1 MDYFLLGCLLFVI
14 GGLVAIFFKGNVKGI
29 SFLLFEVAA
38 QFLILPTAFNALIGG
53 IGTEKLISFSE
64 PIGTAAFRLDAL
76 SAFFVIIISVGSL
89 LAAVYSIGY
98 LKHYDEKK
106 YSFSSFYFFFGVLA
120 ASMLL
125 VVVVQNAILFLIV
138 WELMSVSSFFLVGF
152 ENEKEEVRKAGIY
165 YLISMQIGASF
176 LIAAFAWLSSLTG
189 SYDFNTYKNILGT
202 QGTVSIILFLLF
214 FIGFGTKAGFVP
226 FHTWLPRAHPAAPS
240 GVSAI
245 MSGVMIKTGIYG
257 ILRII
262 LLSGI
267 PEKGLAFSVFII
279 ALITAIIGILNA
291 ISQKDIKKL
300 LAYSSIENIGIIGMG
315 IGLGMLGLA
324 YNIPIIVLFGF
335 FGALLHTLNHFLF
348 KSILFYGAG
357 IVYQKTGTRNMEKL
371 GGLIKYLPI
380 TSIIFLAAVMA
391 ISGLPLLNGFIS
403 EFAIYL
409 GMANSL
415 SYNNASLNILMIIGF
430 SGLALVGAMAL
441 IGFTKLFGVTFL
453 GTQREKFEYQPKE
466 ANALFLIPMI
476 FNLVFVFIIGL
487 FPATIIQII
496 SGVINQFTQT
506 NSTTEFN
513 AILTVYYSLSKG
525 LLLFIAIFLFF
536 FLIRYFL
543 LRKREI
549 KNFKTW
555 NCGYQLESSRLQYT
569 GSSYS
574 LPFLELVAAFVPQK
588 TTVETGKE
596 IFPVEVKLK
605 TSQHDFV
612 ERIFIQPMLKY
623 VRSFLNLFA
632 WVQSGR
638 MQQYILYGLIFL
650 VLILIWIIGVR

>member
-1 MDYFLLGCLLFVI
+1 MDYFLFGCLIFVI
-14 GGLVAIFFKGNVKGI
+14 GGIAAIFLKGNLKGI
-29 SFLLFEVAA
+29 SFLLLGAVA
-38 QFLILPTAFNALIGG
+38 QFFILPTAIQSLLNG
-53 IGTEKLISFSE
+53 ITIEKIILFSE
-64 PIGTAAFRLDAL
+64 PIGNAAFRLDPL

-89 LAAVYSIGY
+89 LAAVYSFGY

-106 YSFSSFYFFFGVLA
+106 YSFSSFYFSFGALT

-138 WELMSVSSFFLVGF
+138 WELMSVSSFFLVSF
-152 ENEKEEVRKAGIY
+152 ENEKEEVRKAGVY

-189 SYDFNTYKNILGT
+189 SYDFNSYKNILTT
-202 QGTVSIILFLLF
+202 QGTISLFLFILF

-267 PEKGLAFSVFII
+267 PERGLAFSVFIM

-315 IGLGMLGLA
+315 IGLGMIGLS

-335 FGALLHTLNHFLF
+335 FGALLHTVNHFLF

-409 GMANSL
+409 GMAKSL

-441 IGFTKLFGVTFL
+441 IGFTKLFGITFL
-453 GTQREKFEYQPKE
+453 GTQREKFEHQPKE

-487 FPATIIQII
+487 FPSTIIQII

-513 AILTVYYSLSKG
+513 SILTVYYSLSKG

-543 LRKREI
+543 LRKKEI
-549 KNFKTW
+549 KIFKTW
-555 NCGYQLESSRLQYT
+555 NCGYQLESSKLQYT

-612 ERIFIQPMLKY
+612 ERIFIQPMLRY